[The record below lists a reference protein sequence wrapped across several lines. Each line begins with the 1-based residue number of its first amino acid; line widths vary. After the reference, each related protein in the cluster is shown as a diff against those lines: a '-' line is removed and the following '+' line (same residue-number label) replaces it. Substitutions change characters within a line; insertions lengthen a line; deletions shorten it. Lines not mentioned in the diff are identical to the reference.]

1 MTNLSCD
8 DIRQTLETG
17 ATLLDVRN
25 TNEFNA
31 GCLPN
36 AKNIPLSILP
46 VLADEHF
53 DKDEALLIYCQAGGR
68 AMMAEKI
75 LAGMG
80 FTNITNIG
88 GIQHYSHCH

>member
-1 MTNLSCD
+1 MTNLNCD

-25 TNEFNA
+25 THEFKT

-36 AKNIPLSILP
+36 AKNIPLSVLP

-53 DKDEALLIYCQAGGR
+53 EKGDPLLIYCQAGGR
-68 AMMAEKI
+68 AMMAVKI
-75 LAGMG
+75 LTGMG
-80 FTNITNIG
+80 FTNVTNIG